1 MRIMVLLD
9 SRLSSGRSVRQ
20 LGIRVW
26 FAVIAA
32 GFVYNMVGVSAS
44 AAEYRLS
51 MLPLFATE
59 EVYSRIAP
67 LAEYLKKTTGL
78 NVVPTVASDFDEFG
92 KQLASGAIQIGY
104 ENPFVYVKNSQA
116 HEAIAMASADGTG
129 NKFRGLIIT
138 RADST
143 IRKLTDLKGKKI
155 AIVGKTSVGGF
166 LSQNKTLLENGIQV
180 QKDCTII
187 EATENKQ
194 ENVIFSVYAGDV
206 DAGFIRESAFAE
218 VKDFVP
224 AQQIRTL
231 ATTAWMPNW
240 ALSVS
245 KTMPAEDKKKL
256 QKAIE
261 TMPADSQ
268 VLKKMKVT
276 KFELATDSDYNPIR
290 EAAQLQ

>member
-1 MRIMVLLD
+1 MTTMAMQECKSSPSRSLLRVGT
-9 SRLSSGRSVRQ
+9 RL
-20 LGIRVW
+20 W
-26 FAVIAA
+26 FAVITA
-32 GFVYNMVGVSAS
+32 GFVYNMAVLSAS
-44 AAEYRLS
+44 AAEYRIS

-59 EVYSRIAP
+59 EMYGRIAP

-78 NVVPTVASDFDEFG
+78 NVVPTVTSDFDEFS
-92 KQLASGAIQIGY
+92 KQLSSGAIHIGY
-104 ENPFVYVKNSQA
+104 ENPYVYVKNSQA

-129 NKFRGLIIT
+129 NKFRGIIIV
-138 RADST
+138 RADSS

-231 ATTAWMPNW
+231 ETTAWMPNW

-245 KTMPAEDKKKL
+245 KKMPAEDKKKL

-261 TMPADSQ
+261 TLPADSQ

-276 KFELATDSDYNPIR
+276 RFEPATDSDYNPIR